1 MSKYIK
7 LGIET
12 RAILLILISTTKF
25 QVIMM
30 SLPFKNTEINK
41 RLLLSPQHHAQYVD
55 FHYYYETASLL

>member
-12 RAILLILISTTKF
+12 CAILLILISTKF

-41 RLLLSPQHHAQYVD
+41 RLLLSPQHHAQYVN
-55 FHYYYETASLL
+55 FHYYFETASLL

>member
-12 RAILLILISTTKF
+12 HAVLLVLISTTKF

-30 SLPFKNTEINK
+30 SVPFKNTEINK
-41 RLLLSPQHHAQYVD
+41 RLY
-55 FHYYYETASLL
+55 

>member
-12 RAILLILISTTKF
+12 RAILLILISTKF

-41 RLLLSPQHHAQYVD
+41 RLLLSPQHRAQYVN
-55 FHYYYETASLL
+55 FHYYFETASLL

>member
-12 RAILLILISTTKF
+12 RAILLILISTKF

-41 RLLLSPQHHAQYVD
+41 RLLLSPQHHAQYVN
-55 FHYYYETASLL
+55 FHYYFETASLL